1 MSKNKQQ
8 QLQQWI
14 QELTVKE
21 DSVFKNAVESLSAK
35 GDISVIEP
43 VAKVMFD
50 TKDRT
55 RKQLL
60 AEFFANIEQE
70 SAKDELIRVIQE
82 LTNAEHQVQLLNTI
96 WNSRM
101 DFSEFLVEFV
111 VMAIDGTLEIAI
123 ECHTI
128 IENLDGPF
136 DEADILESKL
146 LLGSY
151 EKHES
156 RRPEKDF
163 LIHDILAFLERMDS
177 DLEA

>member
-14 QELTVKE
+14 QELTAKE

-43 VAKVMFD
+43 VAQVMFSE
-50 TKDRT
+50 KNRF

-60 AEFFANIEQE
+60 AEFFANIEKDA
-70 SAKDELIRVIQE
+70 AKEELIRIIQGLE
-82 LTNAEHQVQLLNTI
+82 SSAHQAQMLNTI

-101 DFSEFLVEFV
+101 DFSEFLDEFV
-111 VMAIDGTLEIAI
+111 VMAIDGTLEVAI

-151 EKHES
+151 DQHES

>member
-14 QELTVKE
+14 QDLSAKE
-21 DSVFKNAVESLSAK
+21 ESTFKNALESISTH

-43 VAKVMFD
+43 VAKVMFK
-50 TKDRT
+50 TSDRA

-60 AEFFANIEQE
+60 SEFFANIEKE
-70 SAKDELIRVIQE
+70 IAKDELIRVVQE
-82 LTNAEHQVQLLNTI
+82 VDNPESQAELLNTI
-96 WNSRM
+96 WNSRL
-101 DFSEFLVEFV
+101 DFSEFLLDFV
-111 VMAIDGTLEIAI
+111 VLAIDGNLRIAI

-136 DEADILESKL
+136 DEADILEAKL

-156 RRPEKDF
+156 RSAEKDF
-163 LIHDILAFLERMDS
+163 LIHDIMAALERMDS
-177 DLEA
+177 ELEA